1 MLSAGWIG
9 ADYIFYTKKKRF
21 LNNFL
26 YLCSKLNIQ
35 TYEEEIISYIIGI
48 LGCIIIDAAFVAIA
62 IHHEAPVSDYI
73 LMGIF
78 LPIIDV
84 AFLVIGSL
92 GFEKSGNKCLVI
104 KLPGTVDD
112 DSLPKL
118 K

>member
-1 MLSAGWIG
+1 M
-9 ADYIFYTKKKRF
+9 KKK
-21 LNNFL
+21 
-26 YLCSKLNIQ
+26 
-35 TYEEEIISYIIGI
+35 IIAYTIGI

-62 IHHEAPVSDYI
+62 IHHEAPVLDYI

-78 LPIIDV
+78 LPIVDI
-84 AFLVIGSL
+84 AFLVFGSL
-92 GFEKSGNKCLVI
+92 GFEKSEKECLVI